1 MTDKQIELCRKGDK
15 EAFTQLVT
23 EYQQKVYATALS
35 VMGNEADALDA
46 SQEAFIRIYKSIS
59 KFRGDSSLS
68 TWIHKVT
75 TNICLD
81 MLRKQG
87 RVKTVNIEES
97 AELVSE
103 DHSASPEKYLLS
115 NERKKILKKALISL
129 PTDLRTVFV
138 LRDVDGLSYAE
149 ISEILSIP
157 EGTVKSRISRA
168 RAAILASI
176 KKNSELFKKNDV

>member
-1 MTDKQIELCRKGDK
+1 VTDKQIELCRQGDK
-15 EAFTQLVT
+15 DAFTALVT

-68 TWIHKVT
+68 TWIYRVT

-87 RVKTVNIEES
+87 RVKTVNIDETAELTATDSFSSPEEH
-97 AELVSE
+97 LVSE
-103 DHSASPEKYLLS
+103 
-115 NERKKILKKALISL
+115 ERKAAVKRALALLPADLKTA
-129 PTDLRTVFV
+129 FV
-138 LRDVDGLSYAE
+138 LRDVDGLSY
-149 ISEILSIP
+149 SEIAEVLSVP
-157 EGTVKSRISRA
+157 EGTVKSRIARA
-168 RAAILASI
+168 RAALLKEI
-176 KKNSELFKKNDV
+176 KNNTELF

>member
-1 MTDKQIELCRKGDK
+1 MTEQELNRCREGDK
-15 EAFTQLVT
+15 EAFEILVT

-68 TWIHKVT
+68 TWIYKVT

-87 RVKTVNIEES
+87 RVKTVNIDET
-97 AELVSE
+97 AELTATDYGS
-103 DHSASPEKYLLS
+103 SPEQYILTK
-115 NERKKILKKALISL
+115 ERRAAVKKALASL
-129 PTDLRTVFV
+129 PADLKAAFV
-138 LRDVDGLSYAE
+138 LRDVNGLSY
-149 ISEILSIP
+149 SEIAEALSVP
-157 EGTVKSRISRA
+157 EGTVKSRIARA
-168 RAAILASI
+168 RAAIVNQI
-176 KKNSELFKKNDV
+176 QKNTELF